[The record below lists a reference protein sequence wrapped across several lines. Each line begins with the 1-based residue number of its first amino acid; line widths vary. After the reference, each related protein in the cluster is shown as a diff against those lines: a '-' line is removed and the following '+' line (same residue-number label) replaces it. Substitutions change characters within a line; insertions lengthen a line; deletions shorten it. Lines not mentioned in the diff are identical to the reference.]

1 MNNKLKEHVA
11 KFKTLSP
18 MKKGLVIIF
27 FLTVGIMLYQVVKEN
42 EQEIHADPEL
52 TPPVV
57 QTINASAPQSAASAP
72 LGQ

>member
-1 MNNKLKEHVA
+1 MNNKLKERVA

-27 FLTVGIMLYQVVKEN
+27 FLTAGIMLYQVVKEN
-42 EQEIHADPEL
+42 KQEIHADPDL

-57 QTINASAPQSAASAP
+57 QTINASAPHSMSSAP

>member
-1 MNNKLKEHVA
+1 MNNKLKERVA

-27 FLTVGIMLYQVVKEN
+27 FGTVLIMLYQVIHEN